1 MLRFIIIAAMTAS
14 RKYLFIDKVLNDR
27 KEQQRL
33 RKLRPIEPLSEG
45 KVAIAGETILN
56 FSSNDYLGLSQH
68 PLLIETA
75 QTYLKRY
82 GAGATASR
90 LVTGNYEIH
99 QQLEYEFAQFL
110 NREASLLFT
119 SGFQANSTL
128 LPTLFDRSSLI
139 FCDRLVHNS
148 LVQGILASQATFIR
162 YRHNDLTHL
171 KKCLDQ
177 HYEKY
182 QAGHYNR
189 LGIVTETIFSMD
201 GDRSNLE
208 TIVSLAEQY
217 DTWLYLDDAHGLGV
231 YGEQGEGLAAVYPRV
246 DVTIGTLGKAF
257 GSFGAIVGCS
267 QRLKDYWINTCP
279 GLIYTT
285 ALPPSVIGSVT
296 AALSLM
302 PTLKNDRERLFDR
315 AKQLHQILQKFGY
328 QTASEPSHI
337 LPLILG
343 SPQLAIVLE
352 SYLQDHGILAT
363 AIRSPTVPVGSDRI
377 RFALSSVHQAEDYD
391 RLFRSLFDFQ
401 QKRGRTEFSGEFAVL
416 TEKGLL

>member
-1 MLRFIIIAAMTAS
+1 LLVFIIIPTMTAS
-14 RKYLFIDKVLNDR
+14 RKYFFIDQALNDR
-27 KEQQRL
+27 QEQQRFREL
-33 RKLRPIEPLSEG
+33 RRIEPLAGG
-45 KVAIAGETILN
+45 KVAIEGKTVLN

-68 PLLIETA
+68 PLLIQMA
-75 QTYLKRY
+75 QAYLERY

-99 QQLEYEFAQFL
+99 EQLEQEFAQFL

-148 LVQGILASQATFIR
+148 LIQGILASQATFIR

-171 KKCLDQ
+171 KNQLDQ

-182 QAGHYNR
+182 RAGRYNR

-201 GDRSNLE
+201 GDRSNME
-208 TIVSLAEQY
+208 TLVTLAEQY

-231 YGEQGEGLAAVYPRV
+231 YGERGEGLAANYPRV

-267 QRLKDYWINTCP
+267 QRLKNYWINTCP

-296 AALSLM
+296 AALRLM
-302 PTLKNDRERLFDR
+302 PTLKNDRERLFYG
-315 AKQLHQILQKFGY
+315 AKQLHHILQKFGY

-337 LPLILG
+337 LPVILG

-352 SYLQDHGILAT
+352 SYLKERGILAT

-391 RLFRSLFDFQ
+391 RLFESLLDFQ
-401 QKRGRTEFSGEFAVL
+401 QNRV
-416 TEKGLL
+416 

>member
-68 PLLIETA
+68 PLLIQTA
-75 QTYLKRY
+75 QAYLQRY
-82 GAGATASR
+82 GSGATASR

-99 QQLEYEFAQFL
+99 EQLEYEFAQFL

-119 SGFQANSTL
+119 SGFQANSTI

-171 KKCLDQ
+171 KKCLDH

-201 GDRSNLE
+201 GDRSNVEALV
-208 TIVSLAEQY
+208 TLAEQY

-231 YGEQGEGLAAVYPRV
+231 YGDRGEGLAAAYPRV

-337 LPLILG
+337 LPIILG
-343 SPQLAIVLE
+343 SPQLAIVVE
-352 SYLQDHGILAT
+352 SYLQQHGILAT